1 MPTSS
6 SRPLA
11 RLSGPGDVAAA
22 VPLLCGFRPQDSVV
36 VLSLRGPRRR
46 LGLTVRLDL
55 PPPGQVRAA
64 ASLLAQRVAGDGGS
78 AAAVVVVTES
88 GRRDVLVAALVDACA
103 DAGLEVVEAVHVAG
117 GRWTS
122 YLCSGACCP
131 LDGTPLP
138 DVPPLV
144 AAERA
149 LEGRGVLASR
159 EELVRALA
167 APEAPAPGVEQAI
180 AEHDRRV
187 RADGAA
193 AARAAAAREVRS
205 LLQQVRD
212 GGPVADDDVV
222 RTAAVLHDVAVRDEV
237 TAWAMEESDALLS
250 LAEAV
255 ARRIGPPHD
264 APACSLL
271 AWVAYARGDGARANV
286 ALDRALATDQ
296 AYGLALLL
304 RQALDGGLPPDL
316 VRRAVREATRAG
328 AAAPGG
334 RRRAGR

>member
-11 RLSGPGDVAAA
+11 RLSGPGDVAAT

-55 PPPGQVRAA
+55 PPPRQVRVA
-64 ASLLAQRVAGDGGS
+64 ASLLAERIAGDGGS
-78 AAAVVVVTES
+78 AAAVVVLAES
-88 GRRDVLVAALVDACA
+88 GRRDALVTALVDSCGE
-103 DAGLEVVEAVHVAG
+103 AGIEVVEAVHVAG
-117 GRWTS
+117 GRWSS
-122 YLCSGACCP
+122 YLCSGPCCP
-131 LDGTPLP
+131 ADGTPLP
-138 DVPPLV
+138 DAPPLV

-159 EELVRALA
+159 EELVAALA
-167 APEAPAPGVEQAI
+167 APDEPAAGVEQAL
-180 AEHDRRV
+180 ADHARQV

-193 AARAAAAREVRS
+193 AARAAAVREVRS
-205 LLQQVRD
+205 LLERVRD
-212 GGPVADDDVV
+212 GVPVGDDDAV
-222 RTAAVLHDVAVRDEV
+222 RTGAVLHDVAVRDEV
-237 TAWAMEESDALLS
+237 AAEWLEESDALLS

-255 ARRIGPPHD
+255 VRRVGPPHD

-286 ALDRALATDQ
+286 ALDRALATDPG
-296 AYGLALLL
+296 YGLAVLL
-304 RQALDGGLPPDL
+304 RQALDRGLPPDL
-316 VRRAVREATRAG
+316 VREATRAG